1 MSYWIAE
8 PYIEEDG
15 EIGFAIIEKETNP
28 KVEIQTLIDWK
39 EQDKK
44 LGKELEILVKSIF
57 WTGENYPLPGRPD
70 IEHDDPK
77 LHRDILKFNENH
89 IWHQD
94 PGYLELLT
102 NWELHTYL
110 PEFLSHSPRLLLY
123 GPTKSGKTRVMDVV
137 RSISRRAFVC
147 ADPTKAGLYRLSERY
162 MPTVLVDEYQR
173 LSAEKRSDI
182 DILYT
187 NGFEKGV
194 KVPRVNEN
202 GSIDFFHVFS
212 PFAISTKDR
221 LPPEDLQNRAVMM
234 GMILK
239 PKKTETEIR
248 RRIDFKAATQ
258 LRTRCIAMRLRA
270 FSGAIDMKP
279 FLEQAWITAEKSIDI
294 NRDKDKNEIL
304 VSLDDRAIEIAANLI
319 VPGMIFS
326 DSFKET
332 LRLVAYSQAESDQEL
347 ENTISG
353 QVFHALQAVLH
364 SKKKGTLTD
373 IDEFSPE
380 IVCSICTRDVA
391 QQLNQDLIMQGNLN
405 EKDPPIKTRR
415 VTEALHVMGFQFDK
429 SKKTHNQTHL
439 DGKTFKAVYES
450 NLLKY
455 GSDKGVE

>member
-1 MSYWIAE
+1 M
-8 PYIEEDG
+8 EEDG
-15 EIGFAIIEKETNP
+15 EIGFAVIEKITNP
-28 KVEIQTLIDWK
+28 EVQIQTLTDWK

-44 LGKELEILVKSIF
+44 LGKELESLYNSIF

-70 IEHDDPK
+70 LKHDDSK
-77 LHRDILKFNENH
+77 LHRDILEFHENH

-94 PGYLELLT
+94 LGYLELLT

-123 GPTKSGKTRVMDVV
+123 GPTKSGKTRVMDVI

-147 ADPTKAGLYRLSERY
+147 ADPTKAGLYRLAERY

-182 DILYT
+182 DLIYT

-202 GSIDFFHVFS
+202 GSLDFFNVFS
-212 PFAISTKDR
+212 PFAISAKDR
-221 LPPEDLQNRAVMM
+221 LPPEDLQNRAVMI

-248 RRIDFKAATQ
+248 RRIDFKAAAQ
-258 LRTRCIAMRLRA
+258 LRTRCLAMRLKA

-279 FLEQAWITAEKSIDI
+279 ILEQAWIMAENPIDI
-294 NRDKDKNEIL
+294 NRDKAKSSIL
-304 VSLDDRAIEIAANLI
+304 VSLDDRAIEIAANII
-319 VPGMIFS
+319 VPGLIFS

-332 LRLVAYSQAESDQEL
+332 LRLVALSQAESDQEL
-347 ENTISG
+347 ENTIPG
-353 QVFHALQAVLH
+353 QVFRALQAILR
-364 SKKKGTLTD
+364 SKKKGTITD
-373 IDEFSPE
+373 VDEFSPE
-380 IVCSICTRDVA
+380 VVCSICTRDVA
-391 QQLNQDLIMQGNLN
+391 QQLNQDLIMQGNQN
-405 EKDPPIKTRR
+405 EKDPQIKTRR
-415 VTEALHVMGFQFDK
+415 ATEALHIMGFQFDRT
-429 SKKTHNQTHL
+429 KKTH
-439 DGKTFKAVYES
+439 GKTFLDAKNFRMIYDS

-455 GSDKGVE
+455 GPDRGAE